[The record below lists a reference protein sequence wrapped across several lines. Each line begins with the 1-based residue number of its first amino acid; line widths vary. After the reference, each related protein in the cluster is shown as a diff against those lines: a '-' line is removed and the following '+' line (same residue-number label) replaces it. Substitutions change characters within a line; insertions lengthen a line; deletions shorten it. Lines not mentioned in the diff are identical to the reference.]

1 MITLYLCR
9 HGIAEEIRGRMKDAD
24 RKLTREGRRKFRETA
39 EGFRELV
46 GKKEIVKV
54 LTSPLVRARETAEI
68 LADVLGISEVEIL
81 EALAPPGDLPTV
93 VKEARRTGSVE
104 RGVVA
109 VGHEPVMG
117 EWIGELC
124 FGKRG
129 LVKFKKGGIA
139 AVRLAGAG
147 ARGELHGL
155 WDPKTLR
162 RVRG

>member
-46 GKKEIVKV
+46 GKKEIVKI

-68 LADVLGISEVEIL
+68 LADVLGISEVEVL
-81 EALAPPGDLPTV
+81 EGLAPPGDLAMV
-93 VKEARRTGSVE
+93 VKEARRAGSVE

-117 EWIGELC
+117 EWVGELC
-124 FGKRG
+124 FGRKG
-129 LVKFKKGGIA
+129 QVKFKKGGIA
-139 AVRLAGAG
+139 AVSLAGTG
-147 ARGELHGL
+147 AKGELLGL
-155 WDPKTLR
+155 WEPRVLR
-162 RVRG
+162 GCR